1 MEIFDKEATKYDSWY
16 ETKIGKHA
24 DKVETDCA
32 LKLFKL
38 TPGMDILDVGC
49 GTGNF
54 SIKIAE
60 KGAAVTGIDISEKM
74 LNIAEKKANRKNL
87 NIEFIKMNSLQ
98 LGFQDNYFDGVVSMA
113 TIEFISNPEK
123 MINEMFR
130 VCKKDGLILLG
141 TINRESD
148 WGRLYQDPKF
158 LEVTPIFREAKL
170 KSPKD
175 LSDVRKDEL
184 IEIRECLFL
193 PPDISEYE
201 ISQQKEEEL
210 SCIKRGGFFCMLW
223 KKK

>member
-1 MEIFDKEATKYDSWY
+1 MEVFDKEAAKYDSWY

-32 LKLFKL
+32 LDLFKV
-38 TPGMDILDVGC
+38 TPGMSILDVGC

-54 SIKIAE
+54 SIKIAA
-60 KGAAVTGIDISEKM
+60 KGGVVTGIDVSDKM
-74 LNIAEKKANRKNL
+74 LNIAVKKTKKKNL

-98 LGFQDNYFDGVVSMA
+98 LRFQDNYFDGVVSMA
-113 TIEFISNPEK
+113 TIEFIFNPEK
-123 MINEMFR
+123 MIMEMFR

-148 WGRLYQDPKF
+148 WGKLYQDPKF
-158 LEVTPIFREAKL
+158 LEVTPIFRKAKL

-175 LSDVRKDEL
+175 LTGIRKDEL
-184 IEIRECLFL
+184 IEIRECLFI
-193 PPDISEYE
+193 PPDTPEHE

-210 SCIKRGGFFCMLW
+210 SCIKRGGFFCILW